1 MKFTTLS
8 LIVGFVLF
16 AVSACSREKTLIP
29 LMTCNISQKLDECSA
44 TPTLEK
50 GKLKILPGEKFTL
63 DARYQACFHQ
73 ETVVIQGKYKGS
85 SYNKGLSI
93 ELLATKIKGLK
104 SSEFPTTIAVV
115 TLEKSNL
122 KGVIND
128 IWANIRSSTQSDGKH
143 VAEITCKAD

>member
-1 MKFTTLS
+1 MT
-8 LIVGFVLF
+8 
-16 AVSACSREKTLIP
+16 ASACSGEKPLIP

-44 TPTLEK
+44 IPTIKK

-63 DARYQACFHQ
+63 DAQYKACFHQ
-73 ETVVIQGKYKGS
+73 ETVIIQGKYKGA

-93 ELLATKIKGLK
+93 ELLATKIKGLR

-115 TLEKSNL
+115 TLEESSL

>member
-8 LIVGFVLF
+8 LFLGLILLT
-16 AVSACSREKTLIP
+16 VSSCSKEKPLIP
-29 LMTCNISQKLDECSA
+29 LMTCSISQTLTECSA

-50 GKLKILPGEKFTL
+50 GELKTLSGEKFTL

-73 ETVVIQGKYKGS
+73 ENVHIQGKYKGTS
-85 SYNKGLSI
+85 FNKSLTV

-115 TLEKSNL
+115 TLEKSTL

-128 IWANIRSSTQSDGKH
+128 IWANIRSSIQSDEKH
-143 VAEITCKAD
+143 VAEITCKKI